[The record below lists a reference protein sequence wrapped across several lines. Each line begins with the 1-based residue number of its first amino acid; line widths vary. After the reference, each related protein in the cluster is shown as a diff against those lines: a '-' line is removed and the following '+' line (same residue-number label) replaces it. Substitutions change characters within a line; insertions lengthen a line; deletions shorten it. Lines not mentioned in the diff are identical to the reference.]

1 METFGNSSIVLF
13 TVNLGMSIQ
22 KVLNEQNNHNHNPNK
37 SCSYQT
43 SALVFLTS
51 LKSFEFD
58 ASVDAGADATGA
70 DCAFETNILC
80 NT

>member
-22 KVLNEQNNHNHNPNK
+22 KVLNEQNNHDPNK
-37 SCSYQT
+37 PCSYQT

-58 ASVDAGADATGA
+58 ASVDAGTDAW
-70 DCAFETNILC
+70 CEWRIWNQYIM
-80 NT
+80 